1 MIYFMLNEDWF
12 KYENTLYSK
21 PGFQTQGSSAWV
33 NGNFE
38 KVMFVILD

>member
-1 MIYFMLNEDWF
+1 MIYFMLNQDWF
-12 KYENTLYSK
+12 KMKTLYSK
-21 PGFQTQGSSAWV
+21 PGFQNSGSSAWA